1 MEYKVKEQ
9 KVQAQSQRSKA
20 VPLVLFLLCF
30 FFFSVHLFLLLLN
43 ADSHL
48 SEKFLS
54 TIYLIVVWRE
64 DQALAIGFSSAL
76 KVHRF

>member
-20 VPLVLFLLCF
+20 VPLVLFLLVF
-30 FFFSVHLFLLLLN
+30 FVRLFLLLLN

-64 DQALAIGFSSAL
+64 DQALATGFSSAL

>member
-20 VPLVLFLLCF
+20 VPLVLSLLC

>member
-9 KVQAQSQRSKA
+9 KVQAQSQRGKA
-20 VPLVLFLLCF
+20 VPLVSFLLLFIFIYLF
-30 FFFSVHLFLLLLN
+30 FPVHLFLLLLN

-54 TIYLIVVWRE
+54 TINLIVVWR
-64 DQALAIGFSSAL
+64 
-76 KVHRF
+76 KTKP